1 MRAGGTVWLIALS
14 LLSCSDGGGGGSGTG
29 GSGGGGGGGT
39 SGGGGASGGGGGA
52 TGGTAGTG
60 TGGTGGA
67 LDDCTHFANPAPLIQ
82 SALSSAPAPTPM
94 GGDIQSG
101 TYYLTSSTYHQT
113 TGACQLHSFRGT
125 LFVDRTSSTEGTSR
139 ESFDVADPANNYR
152 SRFRYTTSGT
162 LQRLNPMA
170 PCLPNSI
177 SRSYT
182 ATATTLAFIYVPGS
196 SCGYSVET
204 YTKQ

>member
-1 MRAGGTVWLIALS
+1 MPTP
-14 LLSCSDGGGGGSGTG
+14 
-29 GSGGGGGGGT
+29 
-39 SGGGGASGGGGGA
+39 
-52 TGGTAGTG
+52 
-60 TGGTGGA
+60 
-67 LDDCTHFANPAPLIQ
+67 FANPAPLIQ

-101 TYYLTSSTYHQT
+101 TYYLTSLTYHQT
-113 TGACQLHSFRGT
+113 TGACTLYSYRGT

-139 ESFDVADPANNYR
+139 EAFDVVDPTSSAR
-152 SRFRYTTSGT
+152 RWFGYTTSGT
-162 LQRLNPMA
+162 LQRLWTS
-170 PCLPNSI
+170 PCLTNSI
-177 SRSYT
+177 SRMYT